1 MQGRLQRVLFTLF
14 LSASNLALA
23 APAARSHPQDGPLR
37 VFLRAGPKTHGEGEH
52 DHPRFLLEWK
62 RLLGERGASVAG
74 DLRFPTTS
82 ELLRSDVL
90 VMYAAEAASIVQKE
104 RDALRVFQERGGG
117 LVVLH
122 DAVCGDDPQWFKAV
136 AGGAWEHG
144 HSKWAVG
151 RMGLYF
157 DESDHPI
164 TQGVANFDLTDEI
177 YHDLHLAEEAQV
189 LATSFHT
196 PFDVTPQMW
205 VLEKENSRAFVAI
218 QGHYRDTFSH
228 PAWRTLVLRGIAW
241 AGKRDVD
248 LLTNPDEVALLA
260 YPPGGPTAPEEA
272 HESFEVHQ
280 DFEISLAAAEPLVIN
295 PISIDW
301 DARGRTWV
309 ALTPGYPYKQE
320 SSGVPAS
327 DEIAILK
334 DADGDGRFDSKTV
347 FYSGLDLVTSLVMH
361 EDGVIVSAS
370 PQILWLRD
378 TNGDDKADQVETLYE
393 GFGYGDTHAVVSNL
407 RWGLD
412 GWIYGTQG
420 YSGGD
425 SRQVAGQG
433 EFGHV
438 PNGLLRFR
446 PDGSA
451 IEVIASYASNT
462 WGLDFTPDGE
472 LFFSMANG
480 SHLRHVVMPESALAR
495 ARVGKAQ
502 SWKDVVDHR
511 QVNRISEDDRPVYR
525 QIDFVGGF
533 TAAAGCLLYQ
543 GQAWPAEF
551 IGNHFVCEPTVNLVH
566 RDVLKPSNVSF
577 KASRARQKEFLASR
591 DLWFRPVH
599 LRIGPDG
606 AMWLLDF
613 YNQAIVHNDTRG
625 PQHGPTNAAI
635 RPDRDR
641 SHGRIWRIQHRQ
653 ANELAV
659 PRLDTADS
667 GSLVRALSQD
677 SPWVRETAHRLLRER
692 SDTSSVA
699 PLAAQLMARADEP
712 PLQERVHAMWLIEH
726 LSEEGGGV
734 GASRLAAAIARGGTE
749 RRHALRLAAL
759 YGASAGGALLREPL
773 LDTATAP
780 YARDRLLA
788 LVALGHFSID
798 SAGMARLASLFDL
811 LEDDWTRS
819 ALVGVLLGDPDAG
832 LRAALAAKSDG
843 LVAELAGQVARL
855 GDPETL
861 SDCLVALADGDAPA
875 SSVEAALLL
884 LRRRLRPGATPAP
897 SSVLDAA
904 LSVLLERP
912 ELEIGIAT
920 LPWVPDQVT
929 GGEGGLAQRVQEL
942 GDRLS
947 AIAVNA
953 EEVPEE
959 RLQAWV
965 ALSQRPE
972 RRSET
977 LVVAKELLAPLHS
990 PETHLQVIE
999 VLSRLESDQVAEVL
1013 ADAFPSLAHTVRE
1026 KVFDALLA
1034 RPTWTQG
1041 LLSRLEDEHLKA
1053 GDLGPLR
1060 KHRLENHPD
1069 EAIAA
1074 RARKLFG
1081 SESAADGG
1089 RSVDALVASLLP
1101 SVRQPGDVGRGAE
1114 IFAEQCGTC
1123 HSLRGEGGKVGPDLT
1138 GIGAHGVETLLPVVL
1153 DPSREV
1159 DPAYLDYLVKTVDG
1173 RMITGVV
1180 ARETEDSIVLRS
1192 SSGEV
1197 EVLREDVE
1205 AMKST
1210 GLSPMPVGFE
1220 SLGGEKLRDLFAH
1233 LVSGYE
1239 GYRALDLSTVAN
1251 ANTAAG
1257 LYDPERDPN
1266 AYRFLRYGVL
1276 EVDGVPFDLP
1286 NPASASGGS
1295 NALVLGGGAAEGWTS
1310 KGYPLVAEIPVGHA
1324 VARMHVLGGVA
1335 AWGHPWGE
1343 ERGAPAVRWTWV
1355 YADGEEESLTLH
1367 DGQEFADWIG
1377 RFDVPGSDFVSGLLA
1392 EGSPGQV
1399 RRFTLTPARSVVVSS
1414 IRLESF
1420 DNHLAP
1426 TFLAL
1431 TVELP
1436 EAGGAPAAQPV
1447 TESLSPPYL
1456 LMGGGSSHDFERW
1469 FDREDRGW
1477 LAGELGAGEADIVA
1491 YTDRPRELLER
1502 IGELRVLALSCNQ
1515 ALPDDELRTAI
1526 FDHVE
1531 AGKGLFL
1538 LHAATWINWPDWPAF
1553 NAELVG
1559 GGARSHEDYG
1569 RFRVDVTQPDHP
1581 ALQGVPPSF
1590 EIEDELYRFQ
1600 PDPAASVHILAA
1612 GTSLA
1617 TGERYPVIWTVEQ
1630 DAGRI
1635 LATTLGHDGGAHQHE
1650 AFRALLASGFR
1661 WLDSH

>member
-1 MQGRLQRVLFTLF
+1 MQGRLQHVLFTL
-14 LSASNLALA
+14 LLL
-23 APAARSHPQDGPLR
+23 PATVAFTARVTHSRPQDGPLR
-37 VFLRAGPKTHGEGEH
+37 VFLRTGPKTHGEGEH

-62 RLLGERGASVAG
+62 RLLGERGASVVG
-74 DLRFPTTS
+74 DLRFPTNA
-82 ELLRSDVL
+82 ELARIDVL
-90 VMYAAEAASIVQKE
+90 VMYAAEGASVLPAE
-104 RDALRVFQERGGG
+104 REALQAFQARGGG

-122 DAVCGDDPQWFKAV
+122 DAVCGDDPHWFKTV

-144 HSKWAVG
+144 HSKWEVG
-151 RMGLYF
+151 RLGLYF
-157 DESDHPI
+157 DGADHPI
-164 TQGVANFDLTDEI
+164 TDGVANFDLTDEI
-177 YHDLHLAEEAQV
+177 YHDLHLDDGAQV

-205 VLEKENSRAFVAI
+205 VFEKEDSRAFVAI
-218 QGHYRDTFSH
+218 QGHYRETFSH
-228 PAWRTLVLRGIAW
+228 PAWRSLVLRGIAW

-248 LLTNPDEVALLA
+248 LLTSPEEIALLA

-272 HESFEVHQ
+272 HESFELHQ
-280 DFEISLAAAEPLVIN
+280 DFEISLAASEPLVVN

-309 ALTPGYPYKQE
+309 AQTPGYPYKQE
-320 SSGVPAS
+320 SSGIAAH
-327 DEIAILK
+327 DEIAILE
-334 DADGDGRFDSKTV
+334 DEDGDGRFDSKTV

-378 TNGDDKADQVETLYE
+378 TNGDDKADTVETLYE

-451 IEVIASYASNT
+451 IEVIASYGSNT
-462 WGLDFTPDGE
+462 WGLDFTPEGE
-472 LFFSMANG
+472 LFFTMANG

-495 ARVGKAQ
+495 ARVGEAR

-543 GQAWPAEF
+543 GQAWPEEF
-551 IGNHFVCEPTVNLVH
+551 LGNHFVCEPTVNLVH
-566 RDVLKPSNVSF
+566 RDALKPSNVSF
-577 KASRARQKEFLASR
+577 KASRARQAEFLASR

-606 AMWLLDF
+606 AIWLLDF

-625 PQHGPTNAAI
+625 PEHGPTNAAV

-641 SHGRIWRIQHRQ
+641 SHGRIWRIQHRR
-653 ANELAV
+653 AKELAM
-659 PRLDTADS
+659 PRLDAADS

-692 SDTSSVA
+692 SDAASVA
-699 PLAAQLMARADEP
+699 PLAAMLMAKANEP
-712 PLQERVHAMWLIEH
+712 PMQERVHAMWLIEA
-726 LSEEGGGV
+726 LSDEGGV
-734 GASRLAAAIARGGTE
+734 GASRLAASIARGGTE
-749 RRHALRLAAL
+749 RRHALRLAAD
-759 YGASAGGALLREPL
+759 YGASAGAALLREPL
-773 LDTATAP
+773 LDVATAP

-788 LVALGHFSID
+788 LVALAEYSID
-798 SAGMARLASLFDL
+798 AAGMARLATLFDL

-819 ALVGVLLGDPDAG
+819 ALVGVLLGDADAG
-832 LRAALAAKSDG
+832 LRAALKAGSDG
-843 LVAELAGQVARL
+843 LLSELAGQVARL

-861 SDCLVALADGDAPA
+861 TACLVALADGDAPA
-875 SSVEAALLL
+875 SSVESALLL
-884 LRRRLRPGATPAP
+884 LRRRLRPGAIPAP
-897 SSVLDAA
+897 STVLDAA

-920 LPWVPDQVT
+920 LPWVPEQAAV
-929 GGEGGLAQRVQEL
+929 GEGGLAARVREL

-947 AIAVNA
+947 AIASDA
-953 EEVPEE
+953 EQAPEE
-959 RLQAWV
+959 RLKAWI
-965 ALSQRPE
+965 ALAERPE
-972 RRSET
+972 RRAES
-977 LVVAKELLAPLHS
+977 LSVAKDLLAPRHS
-990 PETHLQVIE
+990 PETHLRVVE
-999 VLSRLESDQVAEVL
+999 VASRIESDQVAEIL
-1013 ADAFPSLAHTVRE
+1013 AEAFPSLSHAVRE
-1026 KVFDALLA
+1026 KAFDALVA
-1034 RPTWTQG
+1034 RPTWAQV
-1041 LLSRLEDEHLKA
+1041 LLSRLQDEHLKE

-1060 KHRLENHPD
+1060 KHRLESHPD
-1069 EAIAA
+1069 EAVAA
-1074 RARKLFG
+1074 HARTLFG
-1081 SESAADGG
+1081 TESAAERG
-1089 RSVDALVASLLP
+1089 RSVESLVASLLP
-1101 SVRQPGDVGRGAE
+1101 SVRQPGDVGRGE
-1114 IFAEQCGTC
+1114 KIFAEQCGTC
-1123 HSLRGEGGKVGPDLT
+1123 HSLRGEGGQVGPDLT

-1173 RMITGVV
+1173 RMLTGVV

-1192 SSGEV
+1192 TSGEI

-1220 SLGGEKLRDLFAH
+1220 SLGAEDLRDLFAH
-1233 LVSGYE
+1233 LVRGYE
-1239 GYRALDLSTVAN
+1239 SYRALDLSTVAN

-1266 AYRFLRYGVL
+1266 AYRFTRYGVL
-1276 EVDGVPFDLP
+1276 EVEGVPFDLP
-1286 NPASASGGS
+1286 DPARAPGGS
-1295 NALVLGGGAAEGWTS
+1295 NALVLGGGPWEQWSS
-1310 KGYPLVAEIPVGHA
+1310 KQYPLAVEIPVGHP

-1335 AWGHPWGE
+1335 AWGHPWGD

-1355 YADGEEESLTLH
+1355 FEDGGKESVVLH

-1377 RFDVPGSDFVSGLLA
+1377 RFDVPGSDFVPGLLA
-1392 EGSPGQV
+1392 QGSPGQV
-1399 RRFTLTPARSVVVSS
+1399 RRFALSPEREGTVASV
-1414 IRLESF
+1414 RLESF

-1436 EAGGAPAAQPV
+1436 EGGGTSAAAPAAAPF
-1447 TESLSPPYL
+1447 SAPYL

-1469 FDREDRGW
+1469 FDREDRQW
-1477 LAGELGAGEADIVA
+1477 LAGELAEGDGDSVA
-1491 YTDRPRELLER
+1491 YTDRPRELQDR
-1502 IGELRVLALSCNQ
+1502 IGEVRVLALSCNQ
-1515 ALPDDELRTAI
+1515 DLPRDELRTAI
-1526 FDHVE
+1526 FEHVE
-1531 AGKGLFL
+1531 AGRGLFL
-1538 LHAATWINWPDWPAF
+1538 LHASTWVNWPDWPAF

-1569 RFRVDVTQPDHP
+1569 RFRVDLTDPEHP
-1581 ALQGVPPSF
+1581 ALEGLPKSF

-1600 PDPAASVHILAA
+1600 PDPAASIQILAA
-1612 GTSLA
+1612 GTSLVS
-1617 TGERYPVIWTVEQ
+1617 GERYPVIWTVEHG
-1630 DAGRI
+1630 AGRI

-1661 WLDSH
+1661 WLDSQ